1 MVPENKTC
9 LVLDWGLEP
18 YGRILALQQELVAS
32 RKAGRIPD
40 VLLLGEHTPVIT
52 LGRNAR
58 RENLL
63 LPEDELARRG
73 VEVHETDR
81 GGDVTYHGP
90 GQLVGYPILDL
101 TALRKDVVWYV
112 RSLEEVLIRA
122 ASSFGI
128 NATRKVSPSGLPAE
142 ALAKAG
148 AQKRKQQLY
157 TGVWVGEEKLAAI
170 GVHLSR
176 WVTSHGFAFNVTT
189 NLSHFDFIVP
199 CGLRDKGVTSLSR
212 LLPYRSAQ
220 RPVLSEAEGPLPL
233 GPTGRGPWAQQEDGA
248 LMREAKAA
256 VVAAFGEVFHR
267 QMRET
272 VLDSLEGSL
281 AAQQAAA
288 S

>member
-1 MVPENKTC
+1 MV
-9 LVLDWGLEP
+9 VDWGLEP
-18 YGRILALQQELVAS
+18 YGHILALQQELVVA

-63 LPEDELARRG
+63 LPEDELQRRG
-73 VEVHETDR
+73 VELHETDR

-101 TALRKDVVWYV
+101 AGLRKDVVWYV
-112 RSLEEVLIRA
+112 RSLEEVLILA
-122 ASSFGI
+122 AKSFGI
-128 NATRKVSPSGLPAE
+128 EAARKVPPSGLPAE

-148 AQKRKQQLY
+148 ARQQKEPLY

-189 NLSHFDFIVP
+189 NLTHFDFIVP
-199 CGLRDKGVTSLSR
+199 CGLRDNGVTSLAKFLSNC
-212 LLPYRSAQ
+212 SAQ
-220 RPVLSEAEGPLPL
+220 RPLPL
-233 GPTGRGPWAQQEDGA
+233 GPTGRGPWAEHGGA
-248 LMREAKAA
+248 LMSELKAA
-256 VVAAFGEVFHR
+256 VVAAFAEVFNR
-267 QMRET
+267 EMRT
-272 VLDSLEGSL
+272 TDLDSLEGTL
-281 AAQQAAA
+281 AAQPAAT

>member
-1 MVPENKTC
+1 MRARQKDTC
-9 LVLDWGLEP
+9 VAADWGLEP
-18 YGRILALQQELVAS
+18 YGRILALQRDLVAA
-32 RKAGRIPD
+32 RKAGLIPD
-40 VLLLGEHTPVIT
+40 LLLLGEHTPVIT

-73 VEVHETDR
+73 VEVYESDR

-101 TALRKDVVWYV
+101 TDLRKDVVWYV

-122 ASSFGI
+122 ARTFGLE
-128 NATRKVSPSGLPAE
+128 AERRTAPAYAE
-142 ALAKAG
+142 APAG
-148 AQKRKQQLY
+148 RPEGKRQLY

-170 GVHLSR
+170 GVHISR

-189 NLSHFDFIVP
+189 NLNHFDFIVP
-199 CGLRDKGVTSLSR
+199 CGIRDKGVTSLEKQIPPPPFADS
-212 LLPYRSAQ
+212 
-220 RPVLSEAEGPLPL
+220 
-233 GPTGRGPWAQQEDGA
+233 GRGRDDSPGTE
-248 LMREAKAA
+248 LMRQVKGA
-256 VVAAFGEVFHR
+256 VVQSFGEVFDR
-267 QMRET
+267 EMRAT
-272 VLDSLEGSL
+272 NLSSLEDLL

>member
-1 MVPENKTC
+1 VPNPIQPC
-9 LVLDWGLEP
+9 WVVDWGLEP
-18 YGRILALQQELVAS
+18 YGRILALQRELVAA
-32 RKAGRIPD
+32 RKAGRVPD

-63 LPEDELARRG
+63 LPEDELERRG

-101 TALRKDVVWYV
+101 AGLRKDVVWYV

-122 ASSFGI
+122 ARTFG
-128 NATRKVSPSGLPAE
+128 LEAE
-142 ALAKAG
+142 RRTAPKG
-148 AQKRKQQLY
+148 KRQLY

-199 CGLRDKGVTSLSR
+199 CGIRDKGVTSLSLMLNSDPR
-212 LLPYRSAQ
+212 HLSPQAPAWGTQAPSGRS
-220 RPVLSEAEGPLPL
+220 RWAE
-233 GPTGRGPWAQQEDGA
+233 RGGA
-248 LMREAKAA
+248 TLMQGVKAA
-256 VVAAFGEVFHR
+256 VVAAFGEVFSCE
-267 QMRET
+267 MRTTDLE
-272 VLDSLEGSL
+272 SLEGTL
-281 AAQQAAA
+281 AAQQAAT

>member
-1 MVPENKTC
+1 MEPQKKTC
-9 LVLDWGLEP
+9 RVVDWGLER
-18 YGRILALQQELVAS
+18 YGRVLALQQESVAA

-40 VLLLGEHTPVIT
+40 VLLLGEHAPVIT

-63 LPEDELARRG
+63 LPEDELQRRG

-101 TALRKDVVWYV
+101 AGLRKDVVWYV

-122 ASSFGI
+122 ARSFGLE
-128 NATRKVSPSGLPAE
+128 ADRRTAPEGRK
-142 ALAKAG
+142 
-148 AQKRKQQLY
+148 QLY

-199 CGLRDKGVTSLSR
+199 CGLRDKGVTSLQKQI
-212 LLPYRSAQ
+212 PPPPFA
-220 RPVLSEAEGPLPL
+220 GK
-233 GPTGRGPWAQQEDGA
+233 GRGRDDSAGA
-248 LMREAKAA
+248 ELMHALKTA
-256 VVAAFGEVFHR
+256 VVAAFGEVFNR
-267 QMRET
+267 EMRAT
-272 VLDSLEGSL
+272 DLDSLEGTL

>member
-1 MVPENKTC
+1 M
-9 LVLDWGLEP
+9 DWGLEP
-18 YGRILALQQELVAS
+18 YGRILALQQELVSA

-40 VLLLGEHTPVIT
+40 VLLMGEHTPVIT

-63 LPEDELARRG
+63 LPEAELQRRG

-101 TALRKDVVWYV
+101 AGLRKDVVWYV

-122 ASSFGI
+122 GSSFGI
-128 NATRKVSPSGLPAE
+128 DATRKTTPSALPAE
-142 ALAKAG
+142 VPQSGTKAG
-148 AQKRKQQLY
+148 AAQQRHPLY
-157 TGVWVGEEKLAAI
+157 TGVWVGDEKLAAI

-176 WVTSHGFAFNVTT
+176 WVTSHGFALNVTT

-199 CGLRDKGVTSLSR
+199 CGLRDKGVTSLAK
-212 LLPYRSAQ
+212 LLGQSPNAPSPPAPAGGNHERHPVAGATGLGEGELMRSAK
-220 RPVLSEAEGPLPL
+220 
-233 GPTGRGPWAQQEDGA
+233 
-248 LMREAKAA
+248 KATVQTFA
-256 VVAAFGEVFHR
+256 EVFNYE
-267 QMRET
+267 MRATDLET
-272 VLDSLEGSL
+272 LEGTL